1 MKVIISSGIL
11 PDCGNKALRPPMVT
25 NRRETVEM
33 KIVRIGLATA
43 LLAASGAAGAQSATD
58 ARCLLLSNAF
68 ANGAKDEN
76 AKKAGEVAGYFYLG
90 RISNSMTG
98 PQLKALLDAQ
108 VKTLTAQTAPG
119 VMNNCAS
126 AIQTKVNLLQSISG
140 APAKPA
146 ATPAKPAT
154 KPNPTR

>member
-1 MKVIISSGIL
+1 M
-11 PDCGNKALRPPMVT
+11 KALH
-25 NRRETVEM
+25 
-33 KIVRIGLATA
+33 IALAGA
-43 LLAASGAAGAQSATD
+43 LLATGGAASAQTASDAQCIVVANAYAGQATD
-58 ARCLLLSNAF
+58 A
-68 ANGAKDEN
+68 N
-76 AKKAGEVAGYFYLG
+76 AKKIAEAAVYFYLG

>member
-1 MKVIISSGIL
+1 M
-11 PDCGNKALRPPMVT
+11 KAL
-25 NRRETVEM
+25 
-33 KIVRIGLATA
+33 KIA
-43 LLAASGAAGAQSATD
+43 LAASMLASGGAATAQTASD
-58 ARCLLLSNAF
+58 LQCIVVSNAF
-68 ANGAKDEN
+68 AGAAKEDN
-76 AKKAGEVAGYFYLG
+76 AQKIAEASVYFYLG